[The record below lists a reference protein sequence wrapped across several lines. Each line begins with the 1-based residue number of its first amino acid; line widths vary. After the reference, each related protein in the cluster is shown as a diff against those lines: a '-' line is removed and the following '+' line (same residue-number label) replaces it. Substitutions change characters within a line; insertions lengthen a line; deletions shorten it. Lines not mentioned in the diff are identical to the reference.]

1 MRREPPV
8 RIREGLGVKLPRATR
23 LLLGFVGPKVEAEE
37 IKARIKAFA
46 RDHLALELSEEKT
59 LITHARTEKAR
70 CLGYDIAIMDCAS
83 RRSASGHI
91 ELRIPPNVI
100 REGCNRYKQDGKP
113 THRTELLG
121 DDDFSIVARYGAE
134 YRGVVQYYAL
144 ARNIAWMGT
153 LNLAMRTSLL
163 KTLAHKHHSTVSKMA
178 RQYASTTVTPEGAL
192 MKCLQVVIRRDDQ
205 GKDPLVA
212 TFGGISL
219 RRRKGAVLADE
230 RPRRTFSRTELVKR
244 LLADEC
250 EFCGS
255 SDAVEVHH
263 VRKLADLNKPGR
275 RDKPAW
281 MHLMAKRRRKTL
293 ITCRRCHEDIH
304 AGRATKPYP
313 K

>member
-1 MRREPPV
+1 
-8 RIREGLGVKLPRATR
+8 
-23 LLLGFVGPKVEAEE
+23 
-37 IKARIKAFA
+37 
-46 RDHLALELSEEKT
+46 
-59 LITHARTEKAR
+59 
-70 CLGYDIAIMDCAS
+70 
-83 RRSASGHI
+83 
-91 ELRIPPNVI
+91 
-100 REGCNRYKQDGKP
+100 EGCNRYKRDGKP
-113 THRTELLG
+113 IHRTELLG

-178 RQYASTTVTPEGAL
+178 RRYASTTVTSEGTL

-205 GKDPLVA
+205 GKSPLVA

-255 SDAVEVHH
+255 ADAVEVHH
-263 VRKLADLNKPGR
+263 VRKLKDLERPGR
-275 RDKPAW
+275 REKPAW
-281 MHLMAKRRRKTL
+281 ARLMSARRRKTL
-293 ITCRRCHEDIH
+293 VLCRKCHDALH
-304 AGRATKPYP
+304 AGKLDGKP
-313 K
+313 KRGK